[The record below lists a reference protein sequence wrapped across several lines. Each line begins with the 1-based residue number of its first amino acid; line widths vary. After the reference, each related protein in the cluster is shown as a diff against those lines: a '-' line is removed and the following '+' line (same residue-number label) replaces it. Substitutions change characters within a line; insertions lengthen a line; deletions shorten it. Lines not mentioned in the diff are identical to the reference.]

1 MTKEEELLEAIDK
14 YRDAKEPSLGF
25 IIMAFEENTFHSYMY
40 RINEYNAVAAVS
52 ILKHDLLNKTS
63 IKQE

>member
-14 YRDAKEPSLGF
+14 YRDAKEPAMGF

-52 ILKHDLLNKTS
+52 ILKHDLLNRKS
-63 IKQE
+63 SNQE